1 MTHLTKIIDNDS
13 DSWQNF
19 LKKNKLQGKGYC
31 KVTFKHGH
39 LIEVDTKIQ
48 MVLDWAKTRG
58 LK

>member
-1 MTHLTKIIDNDS
+1 MTHLKKILDTDAE
-13 DSWQNF
+13 SWSKF
-19 LKKNKLQGKGYC
+19 REENKIKGYFT
-31 KVTFKHGH
+31 VTFKHGH